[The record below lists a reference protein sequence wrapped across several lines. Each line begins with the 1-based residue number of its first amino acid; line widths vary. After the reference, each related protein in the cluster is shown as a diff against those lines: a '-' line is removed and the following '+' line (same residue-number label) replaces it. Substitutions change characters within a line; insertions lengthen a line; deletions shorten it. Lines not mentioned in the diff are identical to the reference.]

1 MILLLYILIIVLVA
15 YLLGSINF
23 GVLVSQWRHHDDVR
37 KYGSGNA
44 GATNTL
50 RIYGKLSAALVLL
63 GDLLKGTVAVIG
75 ARLLAQ
81 AVHSDI
87 SLYFDEIAAVAVI
100 IGHLFPIFFKFK
112 GGKGVSTTAGVVL
125 AISPITFLLLIS
137 LFVIMVIL
145 TKYVSLSSVTAASL
159 IAPTC
164 AIIQAISGNGFDI
177 PQIILGV
184 VIALLVAFAHR
195 ENIKRLINHTEN
207 KISFKKK
214 ENK

>member
-1 MILLLYILIIVLVA
+1 MLYISIIVLVA
-15 YLLGSINF
+15 YLLGSVNF

-50 RIYGKLSAALVLL
+50 RTYGKLSAALVLL
-63 GDLLKGTVAVIG
+63 GDLLKGTVSVVGAHYLAKAVENDFSMYFEAIAGLAVI
-75 ARLLAQ
+75 L
-81 AVHSDI
+81 
-87 SLYFDEIAAVAVI
+87 
-100 IGHLFPIFFKFK
+100 GHLFPVFFKFK

-125 AISPITFLLLIS
+125 AIEPLAFVILIS
-137 LFVIMVIL
+137 LFVVLVIL
-145 TKYVSLSSVTAASL
+145 TKYVSLSSITAASL

-164 AIIQAISGNGFDI
+164 AGLQTLGDDGFDI
-177 PQIILGV
+177 PSIILGV
-184 VIALLVAFAHR
+184 IIALLVAFAHR
-195 ENIKRLINHTEN
+195 ANIKRLINHTES

>member
-1 MILLLYILIIVLVA
+1 MLYIAIIVLVA
-15 YLLGSINF
+15 YLLGSVNF
-23 GVLVSQWRHHDDVR
+23 GVLVSRLRHHDDVR

-50 RIYGKLSAALVLL
+50 RTYGKMSAALVLL

-75 ARLLAQ
+75 ARFLAE
-81 AVHSDI
+81 AVQSDL
-87 SLYFDEIAAVAVI
+87 SCYFDEIAGLTVI
-100 IGHLFPIFFKFK
+100 LGHLFPIFFKFK

-125 AISPITFLLLIS
+125 AFEPIAFILLIS
-137 LFVIMVIL
+137 LFVILVIL

-164 AIIQAISGNGFDI
+164 AVIQAIKGDGFDI